1 MNFSLCIIIAANPQ
15 GGEQAAGGG
24 AGISSAV
31 KGVQEG
37 MGWDVLA
44 SCGTWGPCLG
54 LAAPLVPGQSVQ
66 LTCPLVL

>member
-1 MNFSLCIIIAANPQ
+1 MLREESRLQ
-15 GGEQAAGGG
+15 EGG

-54 LAAPLVPGQSVQ
+54 LAALPGPRTECAAHLSSGAVSFASN
-66 LTCPLVL
+66 L